1 MLCEG
6 FSLINVRRGD
16 RMKRTHV
23 FWFFLCLLRA
33 TLFSRGMFSAGR
45 EVEERGRELMNEGG
59 YKNRKLRGEGGIRHK
74 REEG

>member
-23 FWFFLCLLRA
+23 FWFFFLCLASSHIVQSRDV
-33 TLFSRGMFSAGR
+33 FSG
-45 EVEERGRELMNEGG
+45 ERSG
-59 YKNRKLRGEGGIRHK
+59 GEGK
-74 REEG
+74 RVDE